1 MASQPPPIANLRAP
15 TLLTLADELL
25 EEIFLR
31 LPGPTDLARA
41 STACASFRRV
51 ITDRTFLRRFRGIHP
66 PPLLGFVPRGRD
78 GFYPAQPPYPSAPL
92 ARGVA
97 DAADFSYS
105 FVPMGRWL
113 KPWRP
118 RDLRLGRVLLEC
130 LPKYDERYEFYSVVF
145 LRDLELVVCDP
156 LHRRYVLLPP
166 VPHQITAQHGRLID
180 FDAFL
185 APTCQI
191 EVKEETSFEV
201 ICTARNQTNL
211 FAIVFSSATGHWCI
225 TASPS
230 WSSLDTEPPS
240 RYHKLAYPDY
250 ANGCFYWTGCWA
262 GKLLVL
268 DARKMEFSIV
278 NSVPS
283 SSLIQDNIN
292 KSAGIVVGEEGT
304 PLMFSFG
311 THSEDDSSDL
321 LHITNIYG
329 GEPSEEQQLEK
340 IIPLSRK
347 YMYSICGAVE
357 GFLFLHGIPEG
368 QYSVR
373 RRRSQSVPNREY
385 LLMDV
390 KTSEL
395 RKVCEMRHDFFSVH
409 AYFGFPRSLSK
420 PCI

>member
-1 MASQPPPIANLRAP
+1 MASPPPPIADLRAP
-15 TLLTLADELL
+15 PLLTLADELL

-41 STACASFRRV
+41 STAIFAKAASSSS
-51 ITDRTFLRRFRGIHP
+51 
-66 PPLLGFVPRGRD
+66 
-78 GFYPAQPPYPSAPL
+78 ASPSTMSATSSTVSSSS
-92 ARGVA
+92 GT
-97 DAADFSYS
+97 SNS
-105 FVPMGRWL
+105 W
-113 KPWRP
+113 
-118 RDLRLGRVLLEC
+118 C
-130 LPKYDERYEFYSVVF
+130 
-145 LRDLELVVCDP
+145 
-156 LHRRYVLLPP
+156 
-166 VPHQITAQHGRLID
+166 ITARHGRLVD

-185 APTCQI
+185 APTCQV
-191 EVKEETSFEV
+191 EVEEETSFEV
-201 ICTARNQTNL
+201 ICTAWNQTNL

-230 WSSLDTEPPS
+230 WSSLGTEPPS

-283 SSLIQDNIN
+283 RSLIQDNN
-292 KSAGIVVGEEGT
+292 KSGIAVGEEGT
-304 PLMFSFG
+304 PLMFFFG

-340 IIPLSRK
+340 IIPLARK

-368 QYSVR
+368 QYSVC
-373 RRRSQSVPNREY
+373 RRRSQHVPNREY
-385 LLMDV
+385 LSLDV

-395 RKVCEMRHDFFSVH
+395 KKVCEMRHDFFSVH